1 MIADVAVESFLTDIF
16 STTDLTID
24 LRSLDTE
31 LEISSDAEELKEIL
45 FALSTLSIYPSI
57 KLLVS
62 INSDKLMT
70 PGSNVKLLT
79 LYMGLKNFDSFP
91 ILNYRKKNSKFYF
104 WSTGYPLLRHHKKSD
119 TTIIEL
125 LKSQKDSLIYAVKK
139 NQSKV

>member
-91 ILNYRKKNSKFYF
+91 ILNYTKKSNKFYF
-104 WSTGYPLLRHHKKSD
+104 WSTGYPLLKHPKKNDS
-119 TTIIEL
+119 TIVEL
-125 LKSQKDSLIYAVKK
+125 LSI
-139 NQSKV
+139 

>member
-57 KLLVS
+57 KLFVS
-62 INSDKLMT
+62 INSDKLVT
-70 PGSNVKLLT
+70 PE
-79 LYMGLKNFDSFP
+79 
-91 ILNYRKKNSKFYF
+91 SKFCWIVVYKL
-104 WSTGYPLLRHHKKSD
+104 SKKVFVLFD
-119 TTIIEL
+119 
-125 LKSQKDSLIYAVKK
+125 DVFVSLTKACKAYANTKI
-139 NQSKV
+139 